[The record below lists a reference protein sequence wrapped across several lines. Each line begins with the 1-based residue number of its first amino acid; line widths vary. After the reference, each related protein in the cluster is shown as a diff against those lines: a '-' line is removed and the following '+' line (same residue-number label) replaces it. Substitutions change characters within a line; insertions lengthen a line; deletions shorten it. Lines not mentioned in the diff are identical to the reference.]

1 MNTTIQTVTIR
12 ENQFRPSDGQA
23 YEHTSISLIAFWP
36 HRRFLL
42 AQQDSGEA
50 LQCVC
55 SSLCEVY
62 AKTGAYVQFVYKF
75 LSREMCIHWF
85 RHNYGLTISSHGVQE
100 WEKKSL
106 SCLFLKTEARRWCA
120 ASLFVFCA
128 ASFVAVQPHQ
138 RKASLSSKSSA
149 SLETFPT
156 FLAPFTYTS
165 SG

>member
-1 MNTTIQTVTIR
+1 MNATIQTATIR
-12 ENQFRPSDGQA
+12 ENQFRPSDRQA
-23 YEHTSISLIAFWP
+23 YEHTSISLTAFWP

-42 AQQDSGEA
+42 AQQDCGEA

-62 AKTGAYVQFVYKF
+62 AKTGTYVQFVYKF
-75 LSREMCIHWF
+75 LSREMCSHWF
-85 RHNYGLTISSHGVQE
+85 RHNYGLTLSSHAVQE
-100 WEKKSL
+100 WGKKCP
-106 SCLFLKTEARRWCA
+106 SCLFLKTVARRWCA

-138 RKASLSSKSSA
+138 RQASLSSKSLA
-149 SLETFPT
+149 SPETFPT
-156 FLAPFTYTS
+156 FPAPSAYTS